1 VTNTRIKWIWSNG
14 FSRQDNESRAAR
26 LPPHGYYRQNRL
38 DDAAISAHKEY
49 IEFIDSGE
57 ESTMSSVTESEI
69 AEGLRNNEFLLY
81 YQPKSSLITNR
92 IVGAEALARWRR
104 ADGTVVPPGAFI
116 PIAERSPL
124 IKDLTMQL
132 LPKLLQDVSDK
143 AMGEDL
149 CVSFNVTARDLEDT
163 VLTKTLLDAVAHG
176 GLPSSA
182 VELEITETQALQ
194 GGARML
200 ANVQELADAGVGL
213 AMDDYGIGYSS
224 IDTLSQW
231 PFTSIKLDQGIV
243 SRMLNSHK
251 NATIVRSSIRLGH
264 ELGLNVVA
272 EGVEAPEQHDFLV
285 EAGCRVAQGYLVSR
299 PLPLEEFEVFRHNIG
314 NCRGMPIGLVHMA
327 IVDHVQWR
335 RQMVSFAIQRSALPP
350 DSPVRQMEGFPPL
363 ALTQCALGK
372 WYIGEGRYFA
382 DNPMY
387 QAIDEPHHALHDVGR
402 KIVEHVRAGAT
413 LPDMVPLL
421 YELKQVSTTL
431 LRLLEDLEDAG
442 LEALYTAPFQCS
454 MSTRH

>member
-1 VTNTRIKWIWSNG
+1 M
-14 FSRQDNESRAAR
+14 A
-26 LPPHGYYRQNRL
+26 
-38 DDAAISAHKEY
+38 
-49 IEFIDSGE
+49 
-57 ESTMSSVTESEI
+57 SVTESDI
-69 AEGLRNNEFLLY
+69 VEGLRNDEFILY
-81 YQPKSSLITNR
+81 YQPKSSLMTNR

-104 ADGTVVPPGAFI
+104 ADGSLVPPGVFI
-116 PIAERSPL
+116 PVAERSTL
-124 IKDLTMQL
+124 IKDLTLQL
-132 LPKLLQDVSDK
+132 LPKLIDDVVDK
-143 AMGEDL
+143 RMSEDL
-149 CVSFNVTARDLEDT
+149 CVSFNVTARDLEDSI
-163 VLTKTLLDAVAHG
+163 LTQRILNAIVH

-182 VELEITETQALQ
+182 VELELTETQALQ
-194 GGARML
+194 GGARVL
-200 ANVQELADAGVGL
+200 ANVQELAEAGVGL
-213 AMDDYGIGYSS
+213 SMDDYGTGYSS
-224 IDTLSQW
+224 MDTLSQW

-243 SRMLNSHK
+243 GRMLNSPK

-264 ELGLNVVA
+264 ELGLNVIA

-314 NCRGMPIGLVHMA
+314 TCRGMPIGLVHMA

-335 RQMVSFAIQRSALPP
+335 RQMVSYAIQRCALPP
-350 DSPVRQMEGFPPL
+350 DSPVRQMAGFPPL
-363 ALTQCALGK
+363 SITQCALGK

-387 QAIDEPHHALHDVGR
+387 QAIDEPHHALHDVGDR
-402 KIVEHVRAGAT
+402 IVAHVQGGAS

-442 LEALYTAPFQCS
+442 LEALYTAPSQCS
-454 MSTRH
+454 IAGAH

>member
-1 VTNTRIKWIWSNG
+1 M
-14 FSRQDNESRAAR
+14 A
-26 LPPHGYYRQNRL
+26 
-38 DDAAISAHKEY
+38 
-49 IEFIDSGE
+49 
-57 ESTMSSVTESEI
+57 SVTESEI
-69 AEGLRNNEFLLY
+69 AEGLRNDEFILY
-81 YQPKSSLITNR
+81 YQPKASLLTNR

-104 ADGTVVPPGAFI
+104 PDGSLVPPGVFI
-116 PIAERSPL
+116 PVAERSPL
-124 IKDLTMQL
+124 IKDLTLQL
-132 LPKLLQDVSDK
+132 LPKLIDDVVDK
-143 AMGEDL
+143 RMAGDL

-163 VLTKTLLDAVAHG
+163 VLTKRILDAIVH

-194 GGARML
+194 GGERML
-200 ANVQELADAGVGL
+200 ANVQELAEAGVGL
-213 AMDDYGIGYSS
+213 SMDDYGTGYSS
-224 IDTLSQW
+224 MDTLSQW

-243 SRMLNSHK
+243 GRMLNSPK

-264 ELGLNVVA
+264 ELGLNVIA

-299 PLPLEEFEVFRHNIG
+299 PLPLEAFETFRHNIG
-314 NCRGMPIGLVHMA
+314 TCRGMPIGLVHMA

-335 RQMVSFAIQRSALPP
+335 RQMVSYAIQRCALPP
-350 DSPVRQMEGFPPL
+350 DSPVRQIAGYPPL
-363 ALTQCALGK
+363 SLTQCALGK

-387 QAIDEPHHALHDVGR
+387 QAIDEPHHALHEVGA
-402 KIVEHVRAGAT
+402 KIVDRVQAGAS

-442 LEALYTAPFQCS
+442 LEALYTAPSNCS
-454 MSTRH
+454 IRTDQ

>member
-1 VTNTRIKWIWSNG
+1 M
-14 FSRQDNESRAAR
+14 A
-26 LPPHGYYRQNRL
+26 
-38 DDAAISAHKEY
+38 
-49 IEFIDSGE
+49 
-57 ESTMSSVTESEI
+57 SVTESEI
-69 AEGLRNNEFLLY
+69 AEGLRNDEFILY
-81 YQPKSSLITNR
+81 YQPKSSLLTNR
-92 IVGAEALARWRR
+92 IVGAEALARWPRP
-104 ADGTVVPPGAFI
+104 DGSLVPPGVFI
-116 PIAERSPL
+116 PVAERSTL
-124 IKDLTMQL
+124 IKDLTLQL
-132 LPKLLQDVSDK
+132 LPKLIDDVTAKRMS
-143 AMGEDL
+143 EDL
-149 CVSFNVTARDLEDT
+149 CVSFNVTARDLEDSI
-163 VLTKTLLDAVAHG
+163 LTKRILDAIVH

-194 GGARML
+194 GGERML
-200 ANVQELADAGVGL
+200 ANVQELAEAGVGL
-213 AMDDYGIGYSS
+213 SMDDYGTGYSS
-224 IDTLSQW
+224 MDTLSQW

-243 SRMLNSHK
+243 GRMLNSPK

-264 ELGLNVVA
+264 ELGLNVIA

-314 NCRGMPIGLVHMA
+314 TCRGMPIGLVHMA

-335 RQMVSFAIQRSALPP
+335 RQMVSFAIQRCALPP
-350 DSPVRQMEGFPPL
+350 DSPVRQMAGFPPL
-363 ALTQCALGK
+363 SLTQCALGK

-387 QAIDEPHHALHDVGR
+387 QAIDDPHHALHEVGA
-402 KIVEHVRAGAT
+402 KIVDGVRAGAT

-442 LEALYTAPFQCS
+442 LEALYTAPSQCS
-454 MSTRH
+454 IATPR